1 MRSTSDCR
9 RSRSGLKA
17 RIAKNRNVTE
27 NQGELAFML
36 KRLNSASA
44 DVIRNAKRPVMASVA
59 AP

>member
-1 MRSTSDCR
+1 M

-17 RIAKNRNVTE
+17 RIAKNRKVTE

-36 KRLNSASA
+36 KRLNSVSA
-44 DVIRNAKRPVMASVA
+44 ETIRNAKRPVMARVA